1 MQPSITGGLC
11 VYVSI
16 GHNREPYEMAEPIK
30 VLFGLWTQVGPR
42 NRENEKQ
49 NFRPVKVLKLAIDP
63 EKVLISVSVVLKN

>member
-16 GHNREPYEMAEPIK
+16 GHNREPYKMAEPIK
-30 VLFGLWTQVGPR
+30 VLFGLWTHVGPR

-49 NFRPVKVLKLAIDP
+49 NFRPVKILKLAIDL